1 MYEQLEKLFN
11 EAVTANGSRSSMLLK
26 TFEQHTCTN
35 FRVDT
40 CGIKVKGLNNF
51 EAKLCLSNY
60 HQRGRRS
67 CFDPMEINGYFEH
80 NISFDFSISIDETNN
95 TVKINIQ
102 KQFYDNSVFYR
113 YLSLDCA
120 EMINL
125 YDAIKHIGKG
135 TSCIDPDKYLEYI
148 KILLESQCITEIYK
162 EWILKNFIST
172 EYIA

>member
-1 MYEQLEKLFN
+1 MNEQLRILFN
-11 EAVTANGSRSSMLLK
+11 EAVKTNGLLSSKLLK
-26 TFEQHTCTN
+26 MLEQHT
-35 FRVDT
+35 FSKFHVDT
-40 CGIKVKGLNNF
+40 CEIKVKGLNLF
-51 EAKLCLSNY
+51 RAELCLSDYSQDAIQFN
-60 HQRGRRS
+60 
-67 CFDPMEINGYFEH
+67 FEPMKINGFFKH
-80 NISFDFSISIDETNN
+80 NVSFDFSISIDETNN